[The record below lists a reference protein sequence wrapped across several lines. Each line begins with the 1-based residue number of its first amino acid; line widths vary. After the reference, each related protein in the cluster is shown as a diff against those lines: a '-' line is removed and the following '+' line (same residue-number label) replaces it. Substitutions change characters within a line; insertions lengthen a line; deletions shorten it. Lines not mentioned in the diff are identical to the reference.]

1 MQQIDSTRFRKRFL
15 LAFSI
20 AMLAI
25 PTIGAAIEIFLGVY
39 SLDEILY
46 AVADYTI
53 FYIIAVYALGVYG
66 LHRLLLYHTSKLEQA
81 LDKNNQEAAERVAK
95 QLSQLCLYSLV
106 YVLLYSQGGP
116 FSVNYLIINE
126 SLRAFDT
133 QKQILSYVTTLPT
146 ILITLFPFFL
156 YLYELLGT
164 YLAPKGVVIN
174 AIPIRVKIFV
184 LGMVT
189 PLLIDM
195 MLILYFEDRTGYF
208 NFETV
213 LLWIGLFSIATAGAY
228 LTYRSFSLSL
238 TPLQGPLENSKK
250 VEALSSRDIRPISLD
265 EMGLLAK
272 GWQNL
277 LSKYQQ
283 YQSDLQAERNFSN
296 AIVNNANAMVVV
308 LDSQGRLIEFNKVC
322 EDITRFKKSE
332 VLGKHVW
339 DHFIVPEEVEAVK
352 GVFQDLTHSSFNS
365 NYTNYWL
372 TREGERR
379 LIAWSN
385 STIQNSS
392 GKVQN
397 VISVGID
404 ITDQRKVEEDL
415 RTSQDT
421 LAKAQAIAHIG
432 HWDWDIITNNLTWSD
447 EIFRIF
453 GLAPQQFET
462 TYPAFLEY
470 VHPDDRE
477 AVTAAVNAAVADP
490 QVPYSIEHRVC
501 RPDGAIRTV
510 QERGEIYR
518 DKTGTAIR
526 MVGTVHDITERKE
539 AQAALHEFK
548 STLDQ
553 TLDCVFMFD
562 AEKLKFYYANQGA
575 LDQVG
580 YSQDELLQMTPFDIK
595 PDFTEASFR
604 ELIQPLH
611 QGDINSMTITTRHRH
626 KDGHNIPVE
635 IFLQYIS
642 SEDKPRFV
650 AIVRDI
656 TDRIAAEDEI
666 RALNSDLEQRVKERT
681 IELEQA
687 NLSLQHSFDN
697 LQKTQQQLVE
707 SEKMAA
713 LGGLVAGVAHEINN
727 PIGIGVTAATHLSMK
742 IREYQELYKQ
752 DALTRNDFENLLKSA
767 NDSTKILETNLQ
779 RAAEM
784 IRSFKQVA
792 VDQSSEQSRRFD
804 MNDYLHEVLR
814 SLQPRLRTGHYDVHI
829 NCPAGFS
836 LNSYPGAISQIITN
850 LVINSLVHGFDES
863 GQGNIWIDVSRKN
876 GQISMDYRDNGKG
889 INKQSLGKIF
899 DPFYTTKRNQ
909 GGSGL
914 GLHILYNI
922 VTQTLGGT
930 VKVDSDPGHG
940 VHFHISFPELGE

>member
-1 MQQIDSTRFRKRFL
+1 MQQIDSTHFRKRFL

-81 LDKNNQEAAERVAK
+81 LDKNDQEAAERIAK

-106 YVLLYSQGGP
+106 YILLYSQGGP

-126 SLRAFDT
+126 SLRPFDT

-164 YLAPKGVVIN
+164 YLAPMGVVIN

-195 MLILYFEDRTGYF
+195 VLILYFEDRTGYF

-238 TPLQGPLENSKK
+238 TPLQGPLKNSKK

-283 YQSDLQAERNFSN
+283 YQSELQAERNFSN

-308 LDSQGRLIEFNKVC
+308 LDSQGRLMEFNKVC
-322 EDITRFKKSE
+322 EDISHFKKSE
-332 VLGKHVW
+332 VLGNHVW

-352 GVFQDLTHSSFNS
+352 GVFQDLTHRTFNS
-365 NYTNYWL
+365 SHVNYWL
-372 TREGERR
+372 TKEGKHR

-385 STIQNSS
+385 STIQDSS

-432 HWDWDIITNNLTWSD
+432 HWDWNIITNELAWSD

-453 GLAPQQFET
+453 GLTPQEFEA

-490 QVPYSIEHRVC
+490 KEPYSIEHRVC
-501 RPDGAIRTV
+501 RPDGTMRTV

-518 DKTGTAIR
+518 DDKGSPLR
-526 MVGTVHDITERKE
+526 MVGTVHDITERI
-539 AQAALHEFK
+539 QAE
-548 STLDQ
+548 
-553 TLDCVFMFD
+553 
-562 AEKLKFYYANQGA
+562 E
-575 LDQVG
+575 
-580 YSQDELLQMTPFDIK
+580 
-595 PDFTEASFR
+595 
-604 ELIQPLH
+604 
-611 QGDINSMTITTRHRH
+611 
-626 KDGHNIPVE
+626 
-635 IFLQYIS
+635 
-642 SEDKPRFV
+642 
-650 AIVRDI
+650 
-656 TDRIAAEDEI
+656 EI
-666 RALNSDLEQRVKERT
+666 RALNFDLEQRVKERT
-681 IELEQA
+681 TELEQA
-687 NLSLQHSFDN
+687 NISLQHSLDD

-727 PIGIGVTAATHLSMK
+727 PIGIGVTAASHLSMK
-742 IREYQELYKQ
+742 IHEYQELYKQ
-752 DALTRNDFENLLKSA
+752 DALTRKDFESLLKSA
-767 NDSTKILETNLQ
+767 NESTKILETNLQ

-814 SLQPRLRTGHYDVHI
+814 SLQPRLRTGNYDVYI

-836 LNSYPGAISQIITN
+836 LNSYPGAISQITTN
-850 LVINSLVHGFDES
+850 LVINSLVHGFEEA
-863 GQGNIWIDVSRKN
+863 GQGNIWIDVSRNN
-876 GQISMDYRDNGKG
+876 GQINMDYRDNGKG
-889 INKQSLGKIF
+889 IAKHSLDKIF

-930 VKVDSDPGHG
+930 VKVDSSPGQG